1 MCADAGLMD
10 EKLLRR
16 CVIYYSTVAQYLLKL
31 VETDGRCVRLP
42 SHLAPPPPLSF
53 HCLYSTRICRCT
65 SMLHSWLTVV

>member
-31 VETDGRCVRLP
+31 VETDGRCVRLGP
-42 SHLAPPPPLSF
+42 SHPPSCPSLSF
-53 HCLYSTRICRCT
+53 RCMMYGIC
-65 SMLHSWLTVV
+65 MLHSWLTCVT

>member
-31 VETDGRCVRLP
+31 VETDGRCVHLHHTPLP
-42 SHLAPPPPLSF
+42 
-53 HCLYSTRICRCT
+53 
-65 SMLHSWLTVV
+65 LTVLPLYDVWYVYVAFVTIV

>member
-31 VETDGRCVRLP
+31 VETDGRCVRL
-42 SHLAPPPPLSF
+42 HHTRLLAPHSPSAVR
-53 HCLYSTRICRCT
+53 CMVYMYVCCTRG
-65 SMLHSWLTVV
+65 

>member
-31 VETDGRCVRLP
+31 VETDGRCVRLNLL
-42 SHLAPPPPLSF
+42 SLAPLLS
-53 HCLYSTRICRCT
+53 LDRTRT
-65 SMLHSWLTVV
+65 

>member
-42 SHLAPPPPLSF
+42 SHPPPSSSTVLPLYDVWYMYVA
-53 HCLYSTRICRCT
+53 LV
-65 SMLHSWLTVV
+65 TVV